1 VILKLCVAESTAH
14 ELINECREL
23 GLLPPN
29 PKHAPPG
36 SESAMTVRYMTK
48 VPEGFDLDRWLGI
61 ETKPGEHPG
70 HGAVGDLPLAILRS
84 ISAASGETY
93 RDIDGPELMLELQTR
108 GFDPTEGTL
117 TNVMFR
123 LKDDDYIDGTRT
135 GSGWGLIRLAGLG
148 RQTVEGWPTAP
159 RAISASDVEQLLS
172 QVEER
177 QLIRL

>member
-1 VILKLCVAESTAH
+1 VLPVLCEVAAIDAVAVRILPSEDGQMGYAILDGDPDRTRSVRLATSPGRRSCPLAQVASVYSDGVDDRDGLDEVILKLCVAESTAH

-70 HGAVGDLPLAILRS
+70 HGAVR
-84 ISAASGETY
+84 
-93 RDIDGPELMLELQTR
+93 
-108 GFDPTEGTL
+108 
-117 TNVMFR
+117 
-123 LKDDDYIDGTRT
+123 
-135 GSGWGLIRLAGLG
+135 
-148 RQTVEGWPTAP
+148 
-159 RAISASDVEQLLS
+159 
-172 QVEER
+172 
-177 QLIRL
+177 